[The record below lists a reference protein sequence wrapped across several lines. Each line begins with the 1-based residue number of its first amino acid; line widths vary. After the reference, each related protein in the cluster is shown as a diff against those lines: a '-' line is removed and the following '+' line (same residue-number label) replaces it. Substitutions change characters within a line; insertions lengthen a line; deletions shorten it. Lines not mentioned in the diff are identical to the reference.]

1 MDFLTNLDLTASD
14 SITSLIKFIIVYL
27 LLMWVSIV
35 VWVIKDVTNRST
47 NILMHVIGVAS
58 TLLFP
63 IFGVC
68 IYLLIRPQ
76 RTLFEQYYEN
86 ELAQLDIE
94 AFQSYQAR
102 MNEEVYDE
110 EDED

>member
-1 MDFLTNLDLTASD
+1 
-14 SITSLIKFIIVYL
+14 
-27 LLMWVSIV
+27 
-35 VWVIKDVTNRST
+35 
-47 NILMHVIGVAS
+47 MHIIGVSS

-94 AFQSYQAR
+94 AFQSYQATKEV
-102 MNEEVYDE
+102 EEEFFEEHHEEESDE
-110 EDED
+110 ERED